1 MDLKKCW
8 HHSWAKWRP
17 IPCFIDYSR
26 WAGRELPELKLKII
40 FIVISMNV
48 YWNKI
53 STCCNLHIAGG
64 WKVCCILMAQFNL
77 WIHNKVLV
85 LSKWIDL
92 DILIC
97 CEYLDVVDVECNR
110 MIGGFLFFLFWFV
123 FCFWLF
129 GPKVSISCA

>member
-1 MDLKKCW
+1 
-8 HHSWAKWRP
+8 
-17 IPCFIDYSR
+17 
-26 WAGRELPELKLKII
+26 LKLKRI

-53 STCCNLHIAGG
+53 STCCNLHIVGG
-64 WKVCCILMAQFNL
+64 WKVCRMLMAQFNL

-85 LSKWIDL
+85 LSKWIDS

-110 MIGGFLFFLFWFV
+110 MIGGFLFRFVFWFW
-123 FCFWLF
+123 FF
-129 GPKVSISCA
+129 GLKVSISCA